1 MVSQLSGIYFQS
13 YQLAQDIA
21 KRAERCYRF
30 ELGLTNSNFIQ
41 FGYWDSLKKGLLS
54 GEKLSYDLKRL
65 EMAYF
70 DQHKREYE
78 ITKQISLVLHDP
90 LALIALKQTGQCKV
104 FLPEDL
110 FDADYPGH
118 YMRRIKSVSLTIPC
132 VVGPYT
138 SINCTLTLLNNKTR
152 ISSNAQVDYPEDLE
166 NEDSRFVTNFAAMQ
180 SIATSTAQNDSGMFE
195 LNFRDERYLPFE
207 GAGTTSRWRIDMPQD
222 CNAFDFDTITDVII
236 KLNYTAREGGQLLKA
251 SAQAALRNEIQDAD
265 TSQLVRLFSLK
276 HEFSTEW
283 YQFLHP
289 TDPANSQDI
298 KHVIS
303 LQLNQDRFPFQ
314 FRGQEVSVNSL
325 IMFLKIEEN
334 FSSNSDKLKIHLNN
348 DAGKDFTSDGS
359 PFAGLP
365 FTKPEINPIP
375 IPTQFNLEVREADL
389 PKSPT
394 SDTTWWQKVQINGK
408 DHIRLNPDAIE
419 DIWILCHYSVQK

>member
-1 MVSQLSGIYFQS
+1 
-13 YQLAQDIA
+13 
-21 KRAERCYRF
+21 
-30 ELGLTNSNFIQ
+30 LTDSNFIQ

-65 EMAYF
+65 EMAYL
-70 DQHKREYE
+70 DQHRREYE

-90 LALIALKQTGQCKV
+90 LALIALKETGQCEV
-104 FLPEDL
+104 FLPEAL

-118 YMRRIKSVSLTIPC
+118 YMRRIKSLSLTIPC

-152 ISSNAQVDYPEDLE
+152 IKTIADENYGKLDEDE
-166 NEDSRFVTNFAAMQ
+166 GRFVTNFAAMQ
-180 SIATSTAQNDSGMFE
+180 SIATSTAQNDSGIFE
-195 LNFRDERYLPFE
+195 LNFRDECYLPFE
-207 GAGTTSRWRIDMPQD
+207 VAGTTSSWRIDMPTD

-251 SAQAALRNEIQDAD
+251 SAKKALKDEIENAD

-289 TDPANSQDI
+289 TDPTNSQDI

-325 IMFLKIEEN
+325 IMFLKVEED

-348 DAGKDFTSDGS
+348 DAGDAGKDFTSDGS

-389 PKSPT
+389 PKSPA

-408 DHIRLNPDAIE
+408 DHIRLNPDAIK
-419 DIWILCHYSVQK
+419 DIWLVYNYTVQIP